1 MRIQWYPGHIAK
13 ATREIKSYFS
23 KVDVVIIIID
33 ARCPITTLDIF
44 SKELEN
50 KKKLLVLNKS
60 DLSDIKKSKLFIEK
74 FSKNNQRIITLDS
87 RKNNIKSIIDKNIK
101 LLCKDIYIKNELKN
115 INTIIKAMVVG
126 MPNVG
131 KSTFINSYVKKKVN
145 NVENKPGVTKNIKW
159 TTISKDIFLLDTPGV
174 TIPKFKNDIS
184 GIKLLMINAINEK
197 LLSKQDLIFEF
208 LNIIKSEYIEN
219 VNKCYGVNANVNMD
233 TLEIFN
239 MIAIKKKCIKK
250 NNDVDYEQAGR
261 IIYNDFQNG
270 RLGQISLDEI

>member
-250 NNDVDYEQAGR
+250 NNVDYEQAGR

>member
-50 KKKLLVLNKS
+50 KKKLLVLNKF
-60 DLSDIKKSKLFIEK
+60 DLSDIKKGKLFIEK

-101 LLCKDIYIKNELKN
+101 LLCKDIYKKNELKN

-197 LLSKQDLIFEF
+197 LLNKQDLILEF

-270 RLGQISLDEI
+270 KLGQISLDEI

>member
-219 VNKCYGVNANVNMD
+219 LNKCYGVNANVNMD

-250 NNDVDYEQAGR
+250 NNDLDYEQAGR